1 MENGEKE
8 KRKMNEKEK
17 KLNNKSNISYFEHSF
32 SVLSPLYAILLLP
45 ASIRYSL
52 ASCLLLTSTVY
63 HLPFTVYLF
72 NIGNFELGS
81 VFYDITK

>member
-8 KRKMNEKEK
+8 KIKMDEKEK

-45 ASIRYSL
+45 AAVRYSL
-52 ASCLLLTSTVY
+52 ASCLRLTAYGLKLTVSEGI
-63 HLPFTVYLF
+63 LC
-72 NIGNFELGS
+72 
-81 VFYDITK
+81 